1 TARLLAAFNA
11 KATRADRLVTPTGD
25 ALDESE
31 AAGRK
36 ARAEAATT
44 DEGNARAIRQKRIAL
59 EQRQLARDEQALSDR
74 LALDRRAVGRTPDL
88 APATRTIT
96 DLSALRD
103 KDLERER
110 TSDRFAS
117 LAPDEQGDQV
127 ARIQRSYADRAA
139 KLVEENARAIGE
151 ATLKTYREEA
161 ERTKARADFLKG
173 EETAGKV
180 GAGEV
185 QAADAA
191 ARQAADRLKL
201 EGQTAAIR
209 AEELALEQQLEQLR
223 DKGLLSETGRAAI
236 QERITELKKREAEYG
251 ANAAL
256 ERNVQRRGDDYG
268 AALSRGSLDF
278 FTSAGMIDRKTGE
291 FKTAAQE
298 MAGYWQQAMSGM
310 SSSLANVFQGLA
322 TGTIRGKDAFK
333 SFAASLLTDMA
344 QIASKAASNEIM
356 KALFGDLIG
365 SAGGSGSGS
374 GGGLLSSIVGAFTG
388 TPAAPGMA
396 LGGMVTGGVPNRDS
410 VPRTLMPGEFVLKRS
425 AVDVIGRETLDRMNT
440 MGAGVMAKAPPVEP
454 ARFASSSRAE
464 SNVYVVDRD
473 QVPQPGPSDFVYAIG
488 ENIQRG
494 GTIRQLIK
502 RVTAGG

>member
-1 TARLLAAFNA
+1 MPAS
-11 KATRADRLVTPTGD
+11 V
-25 ALDESE
+25 
-31 AAGRK
+31 
-36 ARAEAATT
+36 
-44 DEGNARAIRQKRIAL
+44 
-59 EQRQLARDEQALSDR
+59 R
-74 LALDRRAVGRTPDL
+74 LALDRRAVGRTADL
-88 APATRTIT
+88 APARRTID
-96 DLSALRD
+96 DLSSLRD

-139 KLVEENARAIGE
+139 KLVEENAKAIGE

-161 ERTKARADFLKG
+161 ERTKARADFLKS

-223 DKGLLSETGRAAI
+223 DKGLLSEAGRASI

-251 ANAAL
+251 ANANL
-256 ERNVQRRGDDYG
+256 QRGVEGRRDDIG

-278 FTSAGMIDRKTGE
+278 FTSAGLVDRKTGE

-298 MAGYWQQAMSGM
+298 MAGYWQQSMTSMSGSM
-310 SSSLANVFQGLA
+310 ANLFQGLA
-322 TGTIRGKDAFK
+322 TGTVKGKDAFK
-333 SFAASLLTDMA
+333 TFATSLLTDMA

-356 KALFGDLIG
+356 KAVFGDLIG
-365 SAGGSGSGS
+365 GGSSATVSGAGGGVGAI
-374 GGGLLSSIVGAFTG
+374 LSSILGAFTG
-388 TPAAPGMA
+388 APAPGMA
-396 LGGMVTGGVPNRDS
+396 LGGMVTGGIPNRDS

-454 ARFASSSRAE
+454 ARFASSARAE
-464 SNVYVVDRD
+464 TAVYVVDRD
-473 QVPQPGPSDFVYAIG
+473 QVPQPGPNEIVYAIG
-488 ENIQRG
+488 DNIMKG